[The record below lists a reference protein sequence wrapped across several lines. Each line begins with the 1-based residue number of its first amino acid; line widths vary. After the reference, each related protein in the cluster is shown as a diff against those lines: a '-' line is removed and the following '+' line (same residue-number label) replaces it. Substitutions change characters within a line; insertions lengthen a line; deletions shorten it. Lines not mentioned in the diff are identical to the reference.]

1 MELITERKQIIIVFY
16 KFVKGNEVN
25 AFIPT
30 DTA

>member
-1 MELITERKQIIIVFY
+1 MELITERKQIIIVLY
-16 KFVKGNEVN
+16 KFVKENEVN